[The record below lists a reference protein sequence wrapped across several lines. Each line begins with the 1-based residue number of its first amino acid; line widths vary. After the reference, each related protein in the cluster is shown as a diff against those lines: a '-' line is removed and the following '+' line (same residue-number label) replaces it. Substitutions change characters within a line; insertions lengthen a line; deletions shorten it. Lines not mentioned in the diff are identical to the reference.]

1 MLCPIELLGLGKGI
15 LIERYLS
22 VKLPRARSG
31 FCHFPSLVS
40 YQAEHQEKMRNR
52 VSGSSNETVQGIS
65 NSAATLSR
73 RQ

>member
-1 MLCPIELLGLGKGI
+1 
-15 LIERYLS
+15 
-22 VKLPRARSG
+22 
-31 FCHFPSLVS
+31 
-40 YQAEHQEKMRNR
+40 MRNR